1 MPSTRMS
8 KNKLTGRFAPSPTG
22 PLHLGSLI
30 AATASYLNIRQ
41 HKNSLWLLR
50 IEDLDSQ
57 RSQAKHTKTII
68 NQLETYGFAW
78 DDDIIYQSQR
88 TQAYQAAIDQLSGFI
103 FPCSCT
109 RKILQAAQL
118 SSTRKFSYTY
128 PGTCRN
134 KSIAQDLEN
143 CSFRIRT
150 DSDKQ
155 CFTDEIQGRYCQNL
169 ASDVGDF
176 VLKRADGSF
185 TYQLAVVV
193 DDAFQGINQI
203 TRGADLLDNTPR
215 QLYLQKLLGISPP
228 DYAHVPVITTN
239 DGKKLSKQNQSPEI
253 STHNKRATL
262 IKVLTFLGQSPP
274 DASEFAHLDDLWAF
288 AIQNWDQ
295 NKIPKVLSQVLFQSV
310 IK

>member
-1 MPSTRMS
+1 MPSISQNR
-8 KNKLTGRFAPSPTG
+8 LIGRFAPSPTG
-22 PLHLGSLI
+22 ALHLGSLI

-41 HKNSLWLLR
+41 QKNNLWLLR
-50 IEDLDSQ
+50 IEDLDNQ
-57 RSQAKHTKTII
+57 RSQEKHTKTII
-68 NQLETYGFAW
+68 NQLEAYGFVW
-78 DDDIIYQSQR
+78 DDEIMYQSQR
-88 TQAYQAAIDQLSGFI
+88 TQAYQAAFDRLSDFI

-109 RKILQAAQL
+109 RKSLQADQR
-118 SSTRKFSYTY
+118 SSTTQSQYSYIY

-134 KSIAQDLEN
+134 KPITHDLKN
-143 CSFRIRT
+143 CSFRIHT
-150 DSDKQ
+150 NPDKQ

-169 ASDVGDF
+169 ASNVGDF

-215 QLYLQKLLGISPP
+215 QLYLQKLLDISSP
-228 DYAHVPVITTN
+228 DYAHFPVITTN

-253 STHNKRATL
+253 STNNKRATL

-274 DASEFAHLDDLWAF
+274 DTSEFAHLSDLWSF

-295 NKIPKVLSQVLFQSV
+295 NKIPKVLSQVL
-310 IK
+310 